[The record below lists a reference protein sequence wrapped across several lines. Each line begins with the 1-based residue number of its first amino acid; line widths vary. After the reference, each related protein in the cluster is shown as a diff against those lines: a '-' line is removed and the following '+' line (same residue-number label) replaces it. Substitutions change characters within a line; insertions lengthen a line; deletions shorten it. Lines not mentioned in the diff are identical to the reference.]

1 MVFNILNERVH
12 PFEDAAKELGWEA
25 NTLLQ
30 KASEGAIIPLVY
42 VEWEGDVRP
51 IAEENLSPEFEA
63 ERKRLADAGHR
74 VWPLGWQTT
83 KSIPQLL
90 KYKDWLTLAPGFYHS
105 MLIKKEDSWSLIT
118 AYLFSHC
125 AYEAPPY
132 LHKWLIAFENNPP
145 PQITLENL
153 FIRDLDLRRV
163 NSQFTQDEEGK
174 EVRIWKIPINVDME
188 KFKSLFEE
196 FEFYELLESES
207 LQHLH
212 EHFKEKHLRPEPV
225 PAKAQPLIWKGTNNS
240 LVCVVRRIRANIESW
255 TDAPDAAWEQNHF
268 VVIPKKKGLPR
279 GKGLRI
285 AGWTL
290 QESYD
295 LSWVESILKEKLT

>member
-1 MVFNILNERVH
+1 
-12 PFEDAAKELGWEA
+12 
-25 NTLLQ
+25 
-30 KASEGAIIPLVY
+30 
-42 VEWEGDVRP
+42 
-51 IAEENLSPEFEA
+51 
-63 ERKRLADAGHR
+63 
-74 VWPLGWQTT
+74 
-83 KSIPQLL
+83 
-90 KYKDWLTLAPGFYHS
+90 
-105 MLIKKEDSWSLIT
+105 
-118 AYLFSHC
+118 
-125 AYEAPPY
+125 
-132 LHKWLIAFENNPP
+132 
-145 PQITLENL
+145 
-153 FIRDLDLRRV
+153 
-163 NSQFTQDEEGK
+163 
-174 EVRIWKIPINVDME
+174 ME

-196 FEFYELLESES
+196 FEFIELFESES

-212 EHFKEKHLRPEPV
+212 EHFKEKHFRPEPV

-255 TDAPDAAWEQNHF
+255 TDATDAAWEQNHF

>member
-1 MVFNILNERVH
+1 M
-12 PFEDAAKELGWEA
+12 
-25 NTLLQ
+25 
-30 KASEGAIIPLVY
+30 VY

-74 VWPLGWQTT
+74 VWPLGWPIS

-132 LHKWLIAFENNPP
+132 LHKWQIAFENNPP

-174 EVRIWKIPINVDME
+174 EVRIWRSPSMSIWR
-188 KFKSLFEE
+188 SL
-196 FEFYELLESES
+196 
-207 LQHLH
+207 
-212 EHFKEKHLRPEPV
+212 
-225 PAKAQPLIWKGTNNS
+225 KAFLKNLNS
-240 LVCVVRRIRANIESW
+240 LNCLNPNLFSTFMSIS
-255 TDAPDAAWEQNHF
+255 
-268 VVIPKKKGLPR
+268 KKSTSVLNLYRLK
-279 GKGLRI
+279 
-285 AGWTL
+285 
-290 QESYD
+290 
-295 LSWVESILKEKLT
+295 LSH